1 MSNPQENLFATT
13 AACPA
18 AFPVLAGHRV
28 AGFSEPARLNLAI
41 CGVLLAGAQNARE
54 GVLPSPTLG
63 RRPSR

>member
-18 AFPVLAGHRV
+18 AFHVLAGHRV
-28 AGFSEPARLNLAI
+28 AGFSELARLSLAI
-41 CGVLLAGAQNARE
+41 DGGLLAGAQNTRD
-54 GVLPSPTLG
+54 GILPSQTRG